1 MGNTD
6 IFEKM
11 ASRYDTEERINI
23 ARKSA
28 DAIRSYLEDSKDKQ
42 AMDFGCGT
50 GLVGINLLEEF
61 ESILFV
67 DSSQNMIHQMDQK
80 IKDFEIKNANTLC
93 FDFEKETSIDVRA
106 DYIFMAQVLLHIKDT
121 AHILSRLYEILNED
135 GHLIIVDFDKNDKIV
150 SSLVHNGFDQER
162 LAIRMREIGFTETQ
176 FKTFYN
182 GTNIFMNQ
190 DASMFVIDAKK

>member
-28 DAIRSYLEDSKDKQ
+28 DAIRSYLENSKDKQ

-67 DSSQNMIHQMDQK
+67 DSSQNMIHQMDRK
-80 IKDFEIKNANTLC
+80 IKDFEIKNASTLY
-93 FDFEKETSIDVRA
+93 FDFEKEISIDVRA
-106 DYIFMAQVLLHIKDT
+106 DYIFMSQVLLHIKGS
-121 AHILSRLYEILNED
+121 LSRS
-135 GHLIIVDFDKNDKIV
+135 VDSKF
-150 SSLVHNGFDQER
+150 S
-162 LAIRMREIGFTETQ
+162 
-176 FKTFYN
+176 
-182 GTNIFMNQ
+182 
-190 DASMFVIDAKK
+190 

>member
-61 ESILFV
+61 ESIFFV

-80 IKDFEIKNANTLC
+80 IKDFEIKNASTLC

-106 DYIFMAQVLLHIKDT
+106 DYIFMSQVLLHIKDT

>member
-28 DAIRSYLEDSKDKQ
+28 DAIRSYLENSKDKQ

-67 DSSQNMIHQMDQK
+67 DSSQNMIHQMDRK
-80 IKDFEIKNANTLC
+80 IKDFEIKNASTLC
-93 FDFEKETSIDVRA
+93 FDFEKEISIDVRA
-106 DYIFMAQVLLHIKDT
+106 DYIFMSQVLLHIKDT

-150 SSLVHNGFDQER
+150 SSLVHNGFDQEK

-176 FKTFYN
+176 SKTFYN